1 MPMTVRGLEEVGLPD
16 WPSWFRKQ
24 NPEYFVSD
32 SRGAGAPTCNERA
45 KRVLVN
51 GTGRLGVCC
60 GSLHGVSGVCGV
72 RSERLRGNGRVTVRE
87 KANSR
92 ILKSEE
98 LGEQIVARLKN
109 ISKEEM
115 VVGEKAVGAQ
125 GGNAKIERAAA
136 RDTKAWEDESEGEVE
151 DDEIE
156 GDEDGKQMAY
166 GKLVEV

>member
-24 NPEYFVSD
+24 NPGYFVSD
-32 SRGAGAPTCNERA
+32 SRGAGAPACNGRA
-45 KRVLVN
+45 KRIL
-51 GTGRLGVCC
+51 GRPGVCC
-60 GSLHGVSGVCGV
+60 GSLHGVNGVCGG

-87 KANSR
+87 KATGR
-92 ILKSEE
+92 ILKNEE
-98 LGEQIVARLKN
+98 LGEQIVARLRN
-109 ISKEEM
+109 VSKEGT
-115 VVGEKAVGAQ
+115 VIGEKAVGAQ

-156 GDEDGKQMAY
+156 GNKEVKHVPH
-166 GKLVEV
+166 GKLVDI

>member
-24 NPEYFVSD
+24 NPGYFVSD
-32 SRGAGAPTCNERA
+32 SRGAGAPACNGRA
-45 KRVLVN
+45 KRIL
-51 GTGRLGVCC
+51 GRPGVCC
-60 GSLHGVSGVCGV
+60 GSLHGVNGVCGG

-87 KANSR
+87 KATGR
-92 ILKSEE
+92 ILKNEE
-98 LGEQIVARLKN
+98 LGEQIVARLRN
-109 ISKEEM
+109 VSKEGT
-115 VVGEKAVGAQ
+115 VIGEKAVGAQ

-156 GDEDGKQMAY
+156 GNEEVKQVAHR
-166 GKLVEV
+166 KLVDV

>member
-24 NPEYFVSD
+24 NPGYFVSD
-32 SRGAGAPTCNERA
+32 SRGAGAPASNGRA
-45 KRVLVN
+45 KRILAGRT
-51 GTGRLGVCC
+51 GTCC
-60 GSLHGVSGVCGV
+60 SSLHGVNGVCGG
-72 RSERLRGNGRVTVRE
+72 RNERLRGNGRVAVRE
-87 KANSR
+87 KATGR
-92 ILKSEE
+92 ILKNEE
-98 LGEQIVARLKN
+98 LGEQIVARLRN
-109 ISKEEM
+109 LSKEGT
-115 VVGEKAVGAQ
+115 VISEKTVGAQ

-156 GDEDGKQMAY
+156 GNENVTQVAH